1 MGRGI
6 AFTIVVATTTIV
18 PTSSLAV
25 LPQIL
30 RNKAT
35 IAFES
40 SSSSDHESGGGAVS
54 RREAM
59 SSSLAGIMV
68 AAASSLTSGG
78 AAVVAVSAG
87 AALVGEPLPAS
98 AAASTGGGVS
108 VPISAAWTAVDG
120 LNSLDSKSQ
129 VVSFDTAAYQAMTDD
144 PARTPFFR
152 KAIERRLAIHP
163 ESMTVLDLGTGPFA
177 LFALMAAEAGAG
189 KVYAIEANP
198 QAAESARAYVQRA
211 GFEDV
216 VTILEGFSTQLELPT
231 KADFCIAEIVGSIA
245 SEEGAY
251 ATVLDAH
258 KRLMKDPTKDS
269 SWIPTRIQT
278 YAAPASYS
286 LHMLFGPPEFDWAK
300 LKGEP
305 VRFNCRDRGLALLSD
320 PVLVEDVSFANILSK
335 EQQDNANNKKRDFT
349 FTVDV
354 ERMEDNKESF
364 YDEFRRGNSSP
375 MDSELLATRTAHSL
389 SGIALW
395 PRLVL
400 DDTTIV
406 DSRHFGDGSHQRSH
420 WQTVLPIMS
429 DRPIENLV
437 GGEKVDITCDFHL
450 PVDIFKP
457 PAYSIRGALQYN
469 NIV

>member
-1 MGRGI
+1 
-6 AFTIVVATTTIV
+6 
-18 PTSSLAV
+18 
-25 LPQIL
+25 
-30 RNKAT
+30 
-35 IAFES
+35 
-40 SSSSDHESGGGAVS
+40 
-54 RREAM
+54 
-59 SSSLAGIMV
+59 
-68 AAASSLTSGG
+68 
-78 AAVVAVSAG
+78 
-87 AALVGEPLPAS
+87 
-98 AAASTGGGVS
+98 
-108 VPISAAWTAVDG
+108 
-120 LNSLDSKSQ
+120 
-129 VVSFDTAAYQAMTDD
+129 
-144 PARTPFFR
+144 
-152 KAIERRLAIHP
+152 
-163 ESMTVLDLGTGPFA
+163 MTVLDLGTGPFA

-189 KVYAIEANP
+189 RVYAIEANT
-198 QAAESARAYVQRA
+198 QAAESARAFVKRA
-211 GFEDV
+211 GYEDV

-269 SWIPTRIQT
+269 SWIPSRIQT

-286 LHMLFGPPEFDWAK
+286 LHTLFGPPEFDWAK

-354 ERMEDNKESF
+354 ERMEDNTEAL

-375 MDSELLATRTAHSL
+375 IDSELLATRTAHSL

-400 DDTTIV
+400 DDTTTV
-406 DSRHFGDGSHQRSH
+406 DSRHFGDGSHQKSH

-429 DRPIENLV
+429 DRPVENLV
-437 GGEKVDITCDFHL
+437 GGEKVHITCEFNL

-469 NIV
+469 IV